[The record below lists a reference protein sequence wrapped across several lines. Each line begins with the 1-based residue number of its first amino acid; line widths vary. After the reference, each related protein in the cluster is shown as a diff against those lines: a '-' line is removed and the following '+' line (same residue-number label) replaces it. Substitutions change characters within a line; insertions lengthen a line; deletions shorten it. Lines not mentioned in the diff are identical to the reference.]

1 MPLEGVSSSFFGITC
16 WYRAV
21 TPVTIIANGST
32 KCFTRPAE
40 NITALRKVTKLSATH
55 PGVFGRTVIL
65 KVANEHHHT
74 CSTFANT
81 LSKLRPASFL
91 MSSSVHVG
99 SSNKVANSCGYLET
113 SSKPVG
119 VLQKNYTAFLY
130 GSNDPHTTRRNPI
143 AFGVYV
149 FMRRGELTR
158 FLSTSSGTF
167 LVELHSALAAL
178 CEKITGALVV
188 CRAALIVLVET
199 CERSTNM
206 PSLFNSLTTAC
217 GIMKCIYASKREC
230 LINESEGNQ
239 SISEKQ
245 AKKRGSHAKYR
256 KNMQTKSQTER
267 DAGWMMLSIVG
278 NACRW
283 CLQGLTEGRS
293 KKRAILLPGLVDYRN
308 FVVKCS
314 PASSNN
320 TFVPLNLE
328 IPYVTRSRTLLYTSV
343 NDKWQ
348 NLTLRIEF
356 FFGRPVSFINIKF
369 SRCKGCELMVEC
381 RATPSAVIKRKLF
394 WKHNIKHTLKTDS
407 FLFIFE
413 EAHSRS
419 VGSSANAIE
428 NPIILHGQFSLPDVE
443 TLGDDSASSSRTVEN
458 SIGFDNLASPRR
470 RGKTER

>member
-21 TPVTIIANGST
+21 TPVTVLGST

-40 NITALRKVTKLSATH
+40 NITALREVTKLSATH

-65 KVANEHHHT
+65 KPIRNEHHHT

-91 MSSSVHVG
+91 MSSSVHAG

-119 VLQKNYTAFLY
+119 VLQKVQI
-130 GSNDPHTTRRNPI
+130 SNDGIIELIRLPYFFSTLFLKRNPI

-217 GIMKCIYASKREC
+217 GMMKCVKIHFCFYKVMRLSYKADGWEPK
-230 LINESEGNQ
+230 
-239 SISEKQ
+239 K
-245 AKKRGSHAKYR
+245 KKRGSRAKFR
-256 KNMQTKSQTER
+256 KNMQTKSRTGR
-267 DAGWMMLSIVG
+267 NAGWMMLSIVG
-278 NACRW
+278 NACRY
-283 CLQGLTEGRS
+283 LQRHDTEGRS
-293 KKRAILLPGLVDYRN
+293 KKGAILLPGLVDYRN

-320 TFVPLNLE
+320 TFVPLVFQYSQRCAATIE
-328 IPYVTRSRTLLYTSV
+328 TRLGNATF
-343 NDKWQ
+343 Q
-348 NLTLRIEF
+348 HLTLRIEF
-356 FFGRPVSFINIKF
+356 FFGRTHVGN
-369 SRCKGCELMVEC
+369 
-381 RATPSAVIKRKLF
+381 
-394 WKHNIKHTLKTDS
+394 DS
-407 FLFIFE
+407 FLFVFE
-413 EAHSRS
+413 EAHLRS

-428 NPIILHGQFSLPDVE
+428 NPIILHGQFSFPVE
-443 TLGDDSASSSRTVEN
+443 TPGDDSASSSRTVEN
-458 SIGFDNLASPRR
+458 SIGSNNLASPRR
-470 RGKTER
+470 RGKTCDRDQER